1 MQKLCKLCKLCRK
14 YAENMQKICRNY
26 AHNKHTLYCRHNKL
40 VLRCTAFAFPH
51 VPSPPTLPPLPPL
64 LTCLPPLS
72 PPSHLTL
79 APSLPPIPSLRSGC
93 SLVEMGTNVYRHGRW
108 KRRRRSRRDGAV
120 AHPVQPPAALPRGR
134 GLPVG
139 SLAHRIGKITP
150 PVLPP
155 SGVWTISWTRPIQV
169 GPPCSFL
176 LSQPIHVGP
185 PCSWL
190 CLFSFSFPFPPPP
203 PPSPPQPPPHR
214 THALPMAHCTTRTH
228 VHAHTYTH
236 THTRT
241 HTLASRREAKLR
253 SVPVHHV
260 PSRTVD

>member
-1 MQKLCKLCKLCRK
+1 MTGFFTSGGRWEEHPPHQ
-14 YAENMQKICRNY
+14 
-26 AHNKHTLYCRHNKL
+26 L

-51 VPSPPTLPPLPPL
+51 VPPPPTLPPLPPL

-185 PCSWL
+185 PCYWL
-190 CLFSFSFPFPPPP
+190 CLVARARVGRLPRGS
-203 PPSPPQPPPHR
+203 R
-214 THALPMAHCTTRTH
+214 LGLTALGQRRRGGAALAR
-228 VHAHTYTH
+228 VQRRGGRRAA
-236 THTRT
+236 RQAR
-241 HTLASRREAKLR
+241 LWQASRL
-253 SVPVHHV
+253 
-260 PSRTVD
+260 